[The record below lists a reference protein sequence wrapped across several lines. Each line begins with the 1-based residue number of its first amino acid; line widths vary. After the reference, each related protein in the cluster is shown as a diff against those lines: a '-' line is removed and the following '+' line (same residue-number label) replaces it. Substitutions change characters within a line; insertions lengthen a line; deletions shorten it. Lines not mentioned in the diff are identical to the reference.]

1 MKINNFVEAKTKAL
15 DNLKNFKNQFII
27 PLNQIED
34 IEIAG
39 DLSNKINNIY
49 QQVDSEDFIIAMFG
63 SFSDGKSTVIK
74 AITGEQDIE
83 ISPVPT
89 TDKIQEYQYKKTLK
103 IIDTPGLFSE
113 NLEHSEK
120 TEKYISEAN
129 LILYLVDPVNPLKQ
143 SQHKVIKWL
152 LKDLNKVDSTIFVI
166 NKMDS
171 VVDLEDEEEF
181 IEVYNTKSEVVE
193 KTLKN
198 IGVEITRENILAIA
212 ADPYG
217 EGLEYWE
224 NYKDEYLDLSR
235 INKLT
240 NKIDTFIPENRNEL
254 MLESAN
260 SVLKDCTL
268 QLNTDLSQYVETKKD
283 ILQTEKDELE
293 YAEDKFNDFRSDVT
307 SANNSIKDNIEEVR
321 KEYITKLSNV
331 ADEKD
336 LNDFYHLYLG
346 EDFELLGERI
356 ERIVR
361 EKTEHLITK
370 QKNVMLD
377 IKNTESSY
385 DDKRNKIIEVS
396 GILSKQLSSTI
407 NAVSVDKLRSGITLV
422 RNFTKAPIKFK
433 PWGIVKLAKG
443 LKFGGVALTALME
456 SVNSFLAA
464 NKQNKFNA
472 EIQEM
477 KEAVSEYFREVKK
490 MLSYEKFVAEYFPT
504 IKEFDENVESKK
516 EEINKQE
523 QINEK
528 LEEIN
533 KNLRAF
539 EKSFE

>member
-1 MKINNFVEAKTKAL
+1 
-15 DNLKNFKNQFII
+15 
-27 PLNQIED
+27 
-34 IEIAG
+34 
-39 DLSNKINNIY
+39 
-49 QQVDSEDFIIAMFG
+49 
-63 SFSDGKSTVIK
+63 
-74 AITGEQDIE
+74 
-83 ISPVPT
+83 
-89 TDKIQEYQYKKTLK
+89 
-103 IIDTPGLFSE
+103 
-113 NLEHSEK
+113 
-120 TEKYISEAN
+120 
-129 LILYLVDPVNPLKQ
+129 
-143 SQHKVIKWL
+143 
-152 LKDLNKVDSTIFVI
+152 
-166 NKMDS
+166 
-171 VVDLEDEEEF
+171 
-181 IEVYNTKSEVVE
+181 
-193 KTLKN
+193 
-198 IGVEITRENILAIA
+198 
-212 ADPYG
+212 
-217 EGLEYWE
+217 
-224 NYKDEYLDLSR
+224 
-235 INKLT
+235 
-240 NKIDTFIPENRNEL
+240 
-254 MLESAN
+254 
-260 SVLKDCTL
+260 
-268 QLNTDLSQYVETKKD
+268 
-283 ILQTEKDELE
+283 
-293 YAEDKFNDFRSDVT
+293 SDVT